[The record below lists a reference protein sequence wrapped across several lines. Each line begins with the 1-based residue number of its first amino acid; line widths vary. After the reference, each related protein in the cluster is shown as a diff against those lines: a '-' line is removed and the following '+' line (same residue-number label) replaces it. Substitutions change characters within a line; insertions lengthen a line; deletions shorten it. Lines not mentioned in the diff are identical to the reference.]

1 MDGWISN
8 GPMNGDFGKGP
19 RYSAT
24 QYVQYFQKMAEA
36 KIPVTINLIGTAD
49 VTSKHPIFNPEC
61 LEIMD
66 EVRRA
71 IRGDQGLETRGR

>member
-1 MDGWISN
+1 
-8 GPMNGDFGKGP
+8 MNGDFGKGP